1 LNQKRGHELACQ
13 VFGRA
18 PATPDAAHAL
28 LADIEKQGKQYLD
41 EADNGNWVY
50 PACQRKS
57 PDTGAPTSRRSA
69 IKTRLE
75 AFRYLLMVPRG
86 EFKLLAE
93 PDSQAAILDAIF
105 GTGRTKRR

>member
-1 LNQKRGHELACQ
+1 MSWHAKL
-13 VFGRA
+13 FGRA

-69 IKTRLE
+69 ITR
-75 AFRYLLMVPRG
+75 G
-86 EFKLLAE
+86 WKL
-93 PDSQAAILDAIF
+93 SAIS
-105 GTGRTKRR
+105 